1 MEMFLAL
8 HIEPSGICPE
18 LPLNLSDQLPNLPM
32 APLRRG
38 KEDPFVKFKAL
49 WAGVFVE
56 GMESDSEISL
66 SEMDTDLPST
76 SEGQSEP

>member
-1 MEMFLAL
+1 M
-8 HIEPSGICPE
+8 
-18 LPLNLSDQLPNLPM
+18 
-32 APLRRG
+32 
-38 KEDPFVKFKAL
+38 KFKAL

>member
-1 MEMFLAL
+1 
-8 HIEPSGICPE
+8 
-18 LPLNLSDQLPNLPM
+18 M

-76 SEGQSEP
+76 SEGSLNHEGHGRSQNWRDFRK